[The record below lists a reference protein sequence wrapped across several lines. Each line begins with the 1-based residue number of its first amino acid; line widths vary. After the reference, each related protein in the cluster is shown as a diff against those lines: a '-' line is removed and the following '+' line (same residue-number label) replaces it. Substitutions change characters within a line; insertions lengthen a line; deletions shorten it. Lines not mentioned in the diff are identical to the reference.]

1 MGSVSVGHGVTVARE
16 YDSDTM
22 ALCAHG
28 IGTVGFG
35 SRDAGLYGH
44 AVERGTGVPS
54 APMSTLVTGRGP
66 GNPSRL
72 SPSRRRRN
80 LEASIVFD
88 VHRNW
93 KCRRP
98 TTAIQQVRHC
108 QPHLPRGRTASPPIH
123 ADDECD

>member
-44 AVERGTGVPS
+44 AVERGTGVPKQ
-54 APMSTLVTGRGP
+54 LV
-66 GNPSRL
+66 
-72 SPSRRRRN
+72 
-80 LEASIVFD
+80 
-88 VHRNW
+88 W
-93 KCRRP
+93 RP
-98 TTAIQQVRHC
+98 TLQNFAALHNDDPARKTTRTSSDRGETNYEKKHSPNGC
-108 QPHLPRGRTASPPIH
+108 PRNSVFRPAAG
-123 ADDECD
+123 